1 MTKIGRNAPCPCG
14 SGKKY
19 KHCCWLRERAA
30 PPVPAVGES
39 STAPPLVI
47 WDDDGLDDLSNS
59 VVDLLRQGRVDE
71 AGSAA
76 AELLQRYP
84 EVVDGLERSAMVE
97 KARGHLTAAAD
108 LYRKAA
114 RFTLTHPGYDPEM
127 TEYYQHKAEELES
140 RAKNS
145 DSDPDH

>member
-1 MTKIGRNAPCPCG
+1 MMA
-14 SGKKY
+14 
-19 KHCCWLRERAA
+19 W
-30 PPVPAVGES
+30 
-39 STAPPLVI
+39 
-47 WDDDGLDDLSNS
+47 DDLSNS

-84 EVVDGLERSAMVE
+84 EVVDGLERTASVE
-97 KARGHLTAAAD
+97 EARGDHSLAAD

-114 RFTLTHPGYDPEM
+114 HFTQTYPGYDPEM
-127 TEYYQHKAEELES
+127 TEYYEHKAEELEG
-140 RAKNS
+140 RAKSS

>member
-30 PPVPAVGES
+30 PPVPAVDES

-59 VVDLLRQGRVDE
+59 VVDLLHHGRLDE

-76 AELLQRYP
+76 AELLQRFP
-84 EVVDGLERSAMVE
+84 EVVDGLERTAMVE
-97 KARGHLTAAAD
+97 EARSNYSLAAD
-108 LYRKAA
+108 FYRKAA
-114 RFTLTHPGYDPEM
+114 LFTQSHPDYDPEM
-127 TEYYQHKAEELES
+127 TQYYTDKAAELEKRS
-140 RAKNS
+140 RG
-145 DSDPDH
+145 SDPEH